1 MRKFPLSIVCLLLI
15 ACLLAACDL
24 PPEQPSA
31 PTQTLPPQPESTAG
45 TEQTLPSQ
53 PEEPTEPSETE
64 PSYDPT
70 KFDEENIVVSF
81 GAISDIHIG
90 ENEEDGAKFL
100 SAIQQLKAQADK
112 LDADGLDAVVIAG
125 DITHHGTTEE
135 VEEFTRLVAEAG
147 IGDKLLFTT
156 GNHDYRG
163 DYIDTHYFFDL
174 MGEEYFQLDSSETNI
189 PMGVRHASINGTHF
203 LLLEPET
210 YDRNVVYSWAPRK
223 WLEKRLAAITAED
236 PNAYVFVFTHPMIY
250 DTCYGSDQG
259 SYWYTKH
266 LTSILKKHPQV
277 VAFGGHL
284 HFPINDERSIHQG
297 KFTSVGCGSVMSV
310 DIEEG
315 FLNAPG
321 EVPDDAY
328 EISSGHLVQVDI
340 NGNLRITRMNFS
352 DGSTYKDPWE
362 LTAPKEDGSHL
373 LSYTNDRAKH
383 NAAPT
388 LSGQIRWEMKAD
400 DPRVMVVSWPA
411 GQDDDLVHH
420 YRVDI
425 RSADGKELLCPHYY
439 CADFY
444 QHSDPQQMQDVYTC
458 ELTPVLPGEYTITVT
473 AVDSWGA
480 TSDPISCTVTVD
492 YPIA

>member
-1 MRKFPLSIVCLLLI
+1 M
-15 ACLLAACDL
+15 
-24 PPEQPSA
+24 
-31 PTQTLPPQPESTAG
+31 
-45 TEQTLPSQ
+45 
-53 PEEPTEPSETE
+53 
-64 PSYDPT
+64 
-70 KFDEENIVVSF
+70 
-81 GAISDIHIG
+81 
-90 ENEEDGAKFL
+90 
-100 SAIQQLKAQADK
+100 
-112 LDADGLDAVVIAG
+112 
-125 DITHHGTTEE
+125 
-135 VEEFTRLVAEAG
+135 
-147 IGDKLLFTT
+147 
-156 GNHDYRG
+156 
-163 DYIDTHYFFDL
+163 
-174 MGEEYFQLDSSETNI
+174 
-189 PMGVRHASINGTHF
+189 
-203 LLLEPET
+203 
-210 YDRNVVYSWAPRK
+210 
-223 WLEKRLAAITAED
+223 AAITAED